1 MAEAQGAAHAR
12 TDNTQQ
18 HPIGR
23 QGSVIGAIAQKPSLR
38 WLKNTFFGIIF
49 SEVPRKEVSEAVSD
63 MQCDM
68 AHTFYVLPE
77 QLGASFGPN
86 LFPYLALEIKWSAC
100 PLSRRVACVM
110 RC

>member
-1 MAEAQGAAHAR
+1 M
-12 TDNTQQ
+12 DNTQQ

-49 SEVPRKEVSEAVSD
+49 FQMCRKEVSEAVS
-63 MQCDM
+63 DM

-86 LFPYLALEIKWSAC
+86 LFP
-100 PLSRRVACVM
+100 
-110 RC
+110 